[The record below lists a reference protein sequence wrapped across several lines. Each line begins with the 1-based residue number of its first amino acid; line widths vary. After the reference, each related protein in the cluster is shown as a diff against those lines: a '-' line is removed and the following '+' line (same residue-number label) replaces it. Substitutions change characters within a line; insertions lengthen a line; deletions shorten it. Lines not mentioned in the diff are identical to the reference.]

1 MPNQPSLMTSAVM
14 IRSDVVVRSGVGAA
28 ALFGLLVLVAWYAHW
43 TAFLQLF
50 PDSAAIK
57 YNAGLVFILCSVG
70 IALLTT
76 RFARSAVAC
85 GALAIVIGALTLF
98 EYLTASRLSID
109 QLIVRD
115 YIFST
120 SDFPG
125 RMSQLTAGCSIL
137 LGTGVVLAAAGDRTR
152 RLVVVAALAC
162 AVALI
167 ATVALFGYVFGIEEA
182 YGWGADTRMAAHTAA
197 ALLILSVSFLEWTRQ
212 TAHRRNFDLTGSL
225 PIVGSVTLMTMVAFV
240 SCVSMAHLKNS
251 DDWRNHTYE
260 VLFSAQALL
269 GEIADIQRGAR
280 GYVLTGQR
288 EALEPYW
295 TGIKDAPL
303 KLAELRALTRD
314 NASHKPRLDRLA
326 ADIADLSSYARRL
339 IKTRDSAGI
348 KAVVRLESTREGR
361 LVAKRT
367 HADMKAFTDA
377 EQRLLSK
384 RTQHA
389 RDNLSN
395 TAQFLVLASIFA
407 AALLVWAH
415 FSSSRQVRCRR
426 RAEAALSKI
435 SALQTAILNAANYA
449 IISSSV
455 DGIVTTFNATAERWF
470 GYAAADII
478 GKPAP
483 ADWYDAEELRAREY
497 AVSAEVG
504 HPVAGVFE
512 TLSARARLGQ
522 REEDEWTVIRK
533 DGSRFA
539 AWRSVTAQIDAAG
552 AVVGY
557 LSVITDITERK
568 EQEAEIRLG
577 EERFRRAFDDAPIGM
592 ALVSPAG
599 RWLKVNRALC
609 SILGYS
615 SAELLR
621 KDVQSF
627 THRNDRAPSEELVRQ
642 AIAGEDPPHHMEKR
656 YMRRDGSLVFASLS
670 VSLVRDGSGK
680 PLYFISQVEDITERR
695 EVDRMKSEF
704 ISTVSHELR
713 TPLTSIRG
721 ALGLIDAGVLGQLPD
736 MAESMVKIAH
746 QNSERL
752 VRIINDILDIEK
764 ISAGKLELQI
774 EEVPI
779 AALLEQALETNRP
792 YAVKHGVRFVLEA
805 IPAYASVVAD
815 PDRVMQV
822 MANLLSNAAKFSPHG
837 AEVRVRASH
846 QGIRLRI
853 EVEDHGTG
861 IPEAFRGRVFEKFA
875 QADSSTSRHF
885 EGTGLGLSI
894 TRELVKAMG
903 GTIGFTTLSGYG
915 TTFHFELPRA
925 DQTLQLPQDPLPTY
939 TAWTRMLSGQ
949 DDSTALPKRTDAP
962 RLLHVEDDIDL
973 GHVIN
978 AALAGRAEL
987 VTAETLQAAEKL
999 LREESFS
1006 LLVLDLGLPDGN
1018 GLSLLEQLSALTTR
1032 AMPVVILS
1040 ATEVSQEVRQRVAA
1054 VLVKSRVS
1062 EARIVMTILSLLPET
1077 VIGGESAGSQQAA
1090 FPAAAVKSR

>member
-1 MPNQPSLMTSAVM
+1 MPSAAMT
-14 IRSDVVVRSGVGAA
+14 RSDVFVRSGVAA
-28 ALFGLLVLVAWYAHW
+28 VALFGLLVIVAWYAHW
-43 TAFLQLF
+43 TAFLQIS
-50 PDSAAIK
+50 PDSAAVK

-70 IALLTT
+70 IALLST
-76 RFARSAVAC
+76 RFARPAVAC
-85 GALAIVIGALTLF
+85 GALAIVIGTLTLF
-98 EYLTASRLSID
+98 EYLTASSFSID
-109 QLIVRD
+109 QIFVRD

-120 SDFPG
+120 GDFPG
-125 RMSQLTAGCSIL
+125 RMSQLTAGCYIL
-137 LGTGVVLAAAGDRTR
+137 LGTGVVVAAAGDRTR
-152 RLVVVAALAC
+152 LLVVIAALAC
-162 AVALI
+162 VVALI
-167 ATVALFGYVFGIEEA
+167 ATFALFGYAFGIEEA
-182 YGWGADTRMAAHTAA
+182 YGWGADTRMAAPTAA
-197 ALLILSVSFLEWTRQ
+197 ALLILSISFLEWARL
-212 TAHRRNFDLTGSL
+212 TAQRRNFDLTGWL

-240 SCVSMAHLKNS
+240 SCVSMVHLKNF

-260 VLFSAQALL
+260 VLLSAQTVL
-269 GEIADIQRGAR
+269 GEIADIQRGAG

-295 TGIKDAPL
+295 TGIKDVPL

-314 NASHKPRLDRLA
+314 NASHNPQLDRLA
-326 ADIADLSSYARRL
+326 TDVADLSSYAKRL
-339 IKTRDSAGI
+339 IKMRESAGI
-348 KAVVRLESTREGR
+348 KAAVRLESTREGR
-361 LVAKRT
+361 LVANRT
-367 HADMKAFTDA
+367 RADMKAFTDA
-377 EQRLLSK
+377 EHRLLFT

-389 RDNLSN
+389 RDTLSD
-395 TAQFLVLASIFA
+395 TTRFLVLASIFA
-407 AALLVWAH
+407 AALLLWAH
-415 FSSSRQVRCRR
+415 FSSSRQVRRRR
-426 RAEAALSKI
+426 RAEAALSEI
-435 SALQTAILNAANYA
+435 STLQTAILNAADQA
-449 IISSSV
+449 IISSSA
-455 DGIVTTFNATAERWF
+455 DGLVTTFNATAERWL

-483 ADWYDAEELRAREY
+483 ADWYDAEELRAREQ
-497 AVSAEVG
+497 AVSAQVG

-522 REEDEWTVIRK
+522 LEEDEWTVIRK
-533 DGSRFA
+533 DGSRFP
-539 AWRSVTAQIDAAG
+539 AWRSVTAQIDAGG
-552 AVVGY
+552 AVAGY

-592 ALVSPAG
+592 ALVSPTG

-615 SAELLR
+615 GAELLR
-621 KDVQSF
+621 KDVQSV
-627 THRNDRAPSEELVRQ
+627 THRNDRASSEELVRQ
-642 AIAGEDPPHHMEKR
+642 AIAGKDPPHHIEKR
-656 YMRRDGSLVFASLS
+656 YVRRDGSLVFASLS
-670 VSLVRDGSGK
+670 LSLVRDSSGE

-721 ALGLIDAGVLGQLPD
+721 ALGLIDAGVLGQLPE

-752 VRIINDILDIEK
+752 VRIINDILDVEK

-774 EEVPI
+774 EDVPI
-779 AALLEQALETNRP
+779 AELLEQALETNQP
-792 YAVKHGVRFVLEA
+792 HAVKHGVRFVLEA
-805 IPAYASVVAD
+805 IPADTSVIAD
-815 PDRVMQV
+815 PDRLLQV

-846 QGIRLRI
+846 QGMRLRVEI
-853 EVEDHGTG
+853 EDHGTG
-861 IPEAFRGRVFEKFA
+861 IPEAFRGRVFERFA

-885 EGTGLGLSI
+885 AGTGLGLSI

-925 DQTLQLPQDPLPTY
+925 GQTLQLPQDSPLTY
-939 TAWTRMLSGQ
+939 TARTRMLSGHEE
-949 DDSTALPKRTDAP
+949 STPLRKCTDAP
-962 RLLHVEDDIDL
+962 RILHVEDDIDL

-987 VTAETLQAAEKL
+987 VTADTLQAAERL

-1018 GLSLLEQLSALTTR
+1018 GLSLLEQLPALTTR
-1032 AMPVVILS
+1032 PIPVVILS

-1062 EARIVMTILSLLPET
+1062 EARIVTTILSLLPRT
-1077 VIGGESAGSQQAA
+1077 VNGGESVGSRQAA
-1090 FPAAAVKSR
+1090 FPAAAIKAR